1 MRTIVDKPGTLL
13 LGKQG
18 ENLAR
23 ELAFREPALWAE
35 EFGAGAAQLLVSPPG
50 GPAYPVVLEE
60 ENGLA
65 VWRVTAA
72 DTARAGYGRC
82 ELRWSVDGLVVK
94 SKTYVTFVAEG
105 LSGGCGCGTDNWG
118 AYLDQVARAGAEAL
132 EAAGRAENA
141 ALHPPVIREGTV
153 IGQSPTTGPGS
164 LRQPTWWVWD
174 PARDGYADTGVSAR
188 GEPGGPVDPDSLGK
202 GLMIENGKLAVD
214 AANDFD
220 GDNTLPIT
228 AAAVQAAVGN
238 IEILLDTI

>member
-23 ELAFREPALWAE
+23 ELAFREPAAWAE
-35 EFGAGAAQLLVSPPG
+35 EFGAGTAQLLVSPPG

-60 ENGLA
+60 EGGLA
-65 VWRVTAA
+65 VWHVTAA

-82 ELRWSVDGLVVK
+82 ELRWSVDGIIVK
-94 SKTYVTFVAEG
+94 SKTYITFVAEG

-118 AYLDQVARAGAEAL
+118 AYLDQVTRAGAEAL

-141 ALHPPVIREGTV
+141 ALHPPVIREGN
-153 IGQSPTTGPGS
+153 
-164 LRQPTWWVWD
+164 WYVWD
-174 PARDGYADTGVSAR
+174 PTRDGYTDTGVPAR
-188 GEPGGPVDPDSLGK
+188 GEPGGPIDPDSLGR
-202 GLMIENGKLAVD
+202 GLVIEDGKLTVD
-214 AANDFD
+214 AADNFD

-228 AAAVQAAVGN
+228 AAAVQTVVGN